1 MRAKYAA
8 AIRFGIESGQATNY
22 GSPDDKFYTLRD
34 KVQGY
39 SWMDSQREN
48 HLARDAFERTQQ
60 KKKNQILENATP
72 EEREALK
79 AQHKLNHEMYYE
91 TSAERNL
98 RELKESVL
106 RIEQRYQKDY
116 PEFHIN
122 FPG

>member
-8 AIRFGIESGQATNY
+8 AIRYGIESGQATNF
-22 GSPDDKFYTLRD
+22 GSPDDRYFKLSEGVRW
-34 KVQGY
+34 Y
-39 SWMDSQREN
+39 SWMSSHREN
-48 HLARDAFERTQQ
+48 ELAQNAFDRARKRRTEEIW
-60 KKKNQILENATP
+60 KGATP

-91 TSAERNL
+91 TRAERNL

-122 FPG
+122 FPE